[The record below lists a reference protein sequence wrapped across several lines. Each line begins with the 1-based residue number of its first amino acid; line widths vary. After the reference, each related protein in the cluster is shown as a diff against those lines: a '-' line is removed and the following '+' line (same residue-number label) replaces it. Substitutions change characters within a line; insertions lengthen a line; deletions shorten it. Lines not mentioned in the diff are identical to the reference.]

1 MEGLLLSLQ
10 LATTVLTAG
19 VSDRFISLRG
29 RVAHTALEHAFLPG
43 SRHHNLIFLPVRAI
57 GLQFFF
63 PLTATHT
70 RR

>member
-10 LATTVLTAG
+10 VAATVLTAG
-19 VSDRFISLRG
+19 VSDRYFSLRG
-29 RVAHTALEHAFLPG
+29 RVTHTVPEHAFLPG
-43 SRHHNLIFLPVRAI
+43 SRPHNLIFLPVRAI
-57 GLQFFF
+57 GLRFFF